1 MFEEDRRKSTQLYSA
16 HSRCKTGNRQN
27 AHRTNASWSNAQLNN
42 WPPIK
47 CCIQPFCSPVL
58 LCVTTYPHIVIICT
72 HARMHTRTH
81 ACTYTHTH
89 TRFCIWFIVANVS
102 CSKVI
107 GCVLALPFTSKQRS
121 GCNTLLVSICP
132 GEHLSSEHLSYT
144 LQNRKPQTALGS
156 Q

>member
-89 TRFCIWFIVANVS
+89 TFLHLIYCCKRFMQQGDRVCACIT
-102 CSKVI
+102 
-107 GCVLALPFTSKQRS
+107 LYSKQRS